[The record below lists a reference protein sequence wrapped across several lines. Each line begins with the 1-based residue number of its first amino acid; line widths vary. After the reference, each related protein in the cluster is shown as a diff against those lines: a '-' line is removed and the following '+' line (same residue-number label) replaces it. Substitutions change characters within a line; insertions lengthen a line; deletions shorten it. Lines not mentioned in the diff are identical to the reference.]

1 MPPSRKEVAVHL
13 NEILKKEEVD
23 FKMDD
28 VATLVNVGYP
38 DIRRVINFAQR
49 QIVNG
54 KLAIEQD
61 NLLAIDLNIN
71 VFCSQLVNVLKTQT
85 KKDAFV
91 TVRNG
96 VSGCLPFTPP

>member
-1 MPPSRKEVAVHL
+1 
-13 NEILKKEEVD
+13 
-23 FKMDD
+23 MDD
-28 VATLVNVGYP
+28 VATLVNGGYP

-49 QIVNG
+49 QIVDG

-71 VFCSQLVNVLKTQT
+71 VFCSQLVNVLKSES

-91 TVRNG
+91 TVKDVG
-96 VSGCLPFTPP
+96 